1 MDVQVPRAITEGLR
15 VRGVDV
21 LTAQDDGA
29 GRFDDAALLDRA
41 GSLAGECS
49 SPATRIC

>member
-1 MDVQVPRAITEGLR
+1 LSVRLYMDVQVPRAITEGLR

-29 GRFDDAALLDRA
+29 AGRVHHLPFR
-41 GSLAGECS
+41 
-49 SPATRIC
+49 